1 MLETADRTGDSSGG
15 SVQKEPPQQEMFSAN
30 ELLAGG
36 AGLGVVG
43 AATTLLA
50 GAACPLCVVGAPA
63 LLAAGAVKKLRRRQ
77 ASWRV
82 ETTR

>member
-1 MLETADRTGDSSGG
+1 MPDSP
-15 SVQKEPPQQEMFSAN
+15 KEPPSPEMFSAN

-36 AGLGVVG
+36 AGLGVLG

-63 LLAAGAVKKLRRRQ
+63 LLAIGAAKKLRRR
-77 ASWRV
+77 
-82 ETTR
+82 EKP